1 MRTTTVLA
9 RLLLC
14 ACLLLGALPLT
25 AEDEGM
31 KCAAPKFEIKGWEDA
46 QTLIIS
52 ASVDPERRFDV
63 DIGLTK
69 VKKEMA
75 SGFMHRRTDGVK
87 YDYLPPSSEPPH
99 DNKASSEME
108 SQGCPVISSSDP
120 TSGSYEYVGCAKNL
134 TIKKKGDDSASIVV
148 HFAPSD
154 FSRLLV
160 KDGEL
165 HVHYKSVEGCE
176 AEGWQQLTGYDRSV
190 AKIEAGLAYVR
201 NGAGDWDARGEA
213 AVRLVTR
220 WRLGLSGAVDIRY
233 NGLAKSDTNT
243 DNSPAEPDGSLAADS
258 KDSQDTFDPFTASDG
273 ILRANFGLAYHLRY
287 RGAIPS
293 LAGSVVGGFGLST
306 LKGVTGSDSTFSD
319 TQPRYFGGFRLT
331 VPRYHVQGLDTIT
344 NPQGSIQFTFA
355 RDKIWGDRPNRFIVE
370 SFFEF
375 TEIGSGGENNKG
387 TPVSVRL
394 FWDTPS
400 NLRGPSDLRVSIL
413 VAANIFRH

>member
-1 MRTTTVLA
+1 MRTITVLS
-9 RLLLC
+9 RFLLC
-14 ACLLLGALPLT
+14 ACLLLCALPLI
-25 AEDEGM
+25 AADDDGM
-31 KCAAPKFEIKGWEDA
+31 KCATPKFEVKGWEDA
-46 QTLIIS
+46 QTLIID
-52 ASVDPERRFDV
+52 ASVDPERSFDV

-69 VKKEMA
+69 VKKEKM
-75 SGFMHRRTDGVK
+75 SGIMRRKPDGIK
-87 YDYLPPSSEPPH
+87 YDYLPSSSEPPQG
-99 DNKASSEME
+99 NKTSSEME
-108 SQGCPVISSSDP
+108 AQGCPVISSNDP
-120 TSGSYEYVGCAKNL
+120 TSGSYEYVGCAKDL

-148 HFAPSD
+148 HFAPTD

-176 AEGWQQLTGYDRSV
+176 VEGWQQLTGYDRSV

-201 NGAGDWDARGEA
+201 NGAGNWDARGEA

-233 NGLAKSDTNT
+233 NGLAKSD
-243 DNSPAEPDGSLAADS
+243 DPPAETDGSLAADGD
-258 KDSQDTFDPFTASDG
+258 DSQETFDPFTASDG

-306 LKGVTGSDSTFSD
+306 LQGLSGSDSAFSD

-331 VPRYHVQGLDTIT
+331 VPRYHVAGLDTIT
-344 NPQGSIQFTFA
+344 NPQGSVQFTFA
-355 RDKIWGDRPNRFIVE
+355 RDKIWGDRPNRFVVE
-370 SFFEF
+370 GFFEF
-375 TEIGSGGENNKG
+375 TEIGGGGDDNSKG

-400 NLRGPSDLRVSIL
+400 NLRGPADLRVSIL